1 MTEFQIGLL
10 VAGAL
15 AVAGVVLYNKIQE
28 RAATRVA
35 ERSFRSP
42 HGDVL
47 LDDADTRREPT
58 LDAAEH
64 ASTRTQTPAPESL
77 PDPRLDYVI
86 ELELPQPLQA
96 AALLDHWATSEH
108 RFAQRALLAGTLD
121 GASWARLT
129 ARDPDPL
136 RRIRAGVQLV
146 TRQGAIGEGELIEF
160 RSSVETLAAKLGA
173 TLSCPEMKQAMDTA
187 RELDRLCADA
197 DIQVVIHVAA
207 AAGEALRGTKLRSI
221 AESAGFALE
230 DDGRFALRDA
240 QGRMLYTMGARD
252 GARFSAQ
259 TIGAAELQGIS
270 LAMDVPR
277 APDTQRTYD
286 SMVRFARHLSS
297 VLGGNLVDDNGN
309 PLDERALATI
319 GTELQSVRKAL
330 DAEGF
335 APGSTAALRLFS

>member
-1 MTEFQIGLL
+1 MTEFQLGLL

-15 AVAGVVLYNKIQE
+15 AVAGVVLYNKLQE
-28 RAATRVA
+28 RAAMRSA
-35 ERSFRSP
+35 DRSFRSP
-42 HGDVL
+42 HGDAL
-47 LDDADTRREPT
+47 LDDAGTRREPT
-58 LDAAEH
+58 LDAPEH

-77 PDPRLDYVI
+77 PEPGLDYVI
-86 ELELPQPLQA
+86 ELELPQPTQA
-96 AALLDHWATSEH
+96 ATLLDHWATSEH
-108 RFAQRALLAGTLD
+108 RFAQRALFAGTLD
-121 GASWARLT
+121 GASWVRLT
-129 ARDPDPL
+129 PRDPDPL
-136 RRIRAGVQLV
+136 RRIRVGVQLV
-146 TRQGAIGEGELIEF
+146 TRQGPIGEAELIEF

-197 DIQVVIHVAA
+197 DIQVVIHVVAA
-207 AAGEALRGTKLRSI
+207 PGGSLHGTKVRSS

-230 DDGRFALRDA
+230 DDGRFALRDT
-240 QGRMLYTMGARD
+240 QGRLLYTMGARD

-259 TIGAAELQGIS
+259 TIGAAELPGIS
-270 LAMDVPR
+270 LSMDVPR

-286 SMVRFARHLSS
+286 SMVRFARHLGSF
-297 VLGGNLVDDNGN
+297 LGGNLVDDNGN
-309 PLDERALATI
+309 PLDERALAAI